1 MIITIINWISVDESY
16 IANLQKKLMEAINMK
31 ESMEPLINDGFAG
44 DSAKRCLS
52 YIQSKREKGKHVVG
66 IYCGYAPMEV
76 IRAADIVP
84 AVLCAFADKTIA
96 AGEEVLPANLCPLIK
111 SSYGFIRTDTCPF
124 YALSQAIIAE
134 TTCDGKKKM
143 FEMIADIK
151 PTHVMDLPQLPDQ
164 KEAQDNWT
172 AMIRRLSGFL
182 ETTFDCK
189 VTDAAVEQEIKNTN
203 LKNKLLNQIFD
214 FAALTPCPITWQEIY
229 DLTYLGQ
236 VATTEDMLPMLEN
249 CITRLKQRVAQ
260 GVYHGHK
267 DSPRVLVTGCPVG
280 GDATKVFKV
289 IEEAGGVIV
298 YLDACTG
305 MKSYSGFIEANTKDP
320 FAAISRRYLEI
331 PCSCMTPNTRRLTEL
346 DKIIEKYKPDV
357 VIDVVLHACH
367 SYNVESSKVKG
378 HVEGK
383 HKVPFMKIE
392 TDYSQSDVGQLRTR
406 IEALLETAPKK

>member
-1 MIITIINWISVDESY
+1 M
-16 IANLQKKLMEAINMK
+16 MEAINVK
-31 ESMEPLINDGFAG
+31 KNFEPLMNDDFAG
-44 DSAKRCLS
+44 EPAKRCLN

-96 AGEEVLPANLCPLIK
+96 AAEEVLPANLCPLIK

-124 YALSQAIIAE
+124 YAISEAVIAE

-143 FEMIADIK
+143 FEFIADIK

-164 KEAQDNWT
+164 KEARDKWT
-172 AMIRRLSGFL
+172 AMIRRLAGFL
-182 ETTFDCK
+182 ETTFNCRVAED
-189 VTDAAVEQEIKNTN
+189 AVEREIKNTN
-203 LKNKLLNQIFD
+203 LKNKLFNQIFE
-214 FAALTPCPITWQEIY
+214 FAALAPSPITWQEIY

-236 VATTEDMLPMLEN
+236 VATTDDMLPILKL
-249 CITRLKQRVAQ
+249 CIARLKQRVAD
-260 GVYHGHK
+260 GFYHGENH
-267 DSPRVLVTGCPVG
+267 SPRVLVTGCPVG
-280 GDATKVFKV
+280 GNATKVFRV

-305 MKSYSGFIEANTKDP
+305 MKAYKGFIKDNTHDP
-320 FAAISRRYLEI
+320 FAAISRRYLQI
-331 PCSCMTPNTRRLTEL
+331 PCSCMTPNMRRLTEL

-367 SYNVESSKVKG
+367 SYNVESFKVKR

-383 HKVPFMKIE
+383 HKIPVMKIE
-392 TDYSQSDVGQLRTR
+392 TDSSQSDVGGLRTR
-406 IEALLETAPKK
+406 IEALLETVPKKVNANC